1 MKTSHSL
8 LLAAALLAVLASP
21 RARAA
26 NAPWATG
33 VSGTW
38 SGTGNWTGG
47 VVANGVSATATV
59 GMTASGQTLTLT
71 TSQTTG
77 VLNASSTAGGVAI
90 LGVGSGTLVMDNG
103 GQQSLIT
110 VAGATN
116 SASSLITPVVMTE
129 GGLRIVASATGVS
142 AAFGMNNISA
152 SGFDTGSPQV
162 LAISHAGSGLFSATN
177 VADSL
182 LGAQAAIRI
191 EAGTISIVNNTSS
204 GGLTVRN
211 GIVRAGTTGL
221 GSGVVT
227 LGDASSSAGAAT
239 LALASGT
246 YSNDIVVSSAGSAT
260 PTINPNVNGVNIRLE
275 GAVSLGKS
283 LSIQHHN
290 GSAIELAGAISGT
303 GGLTLLQNNGG
314 INQVTLSGSNTFS
327 GGVTFASTGVTLN
340 VASANALGTGT
351 LSFGTT
357 IRANMQLDNTSGG
370 ALTSANNNALVLSN
384 FSFLGTDDLNLG
396 TGSVTVGPT
405 SAIISVQNKKLTI
418 GGVISGA
425 GKAIGNA
432 GPGILQLGAANTYTG
447 LTSVGGIL
455 SVSSLVNGGT
465 ASSIGAST
473 NAATNLILNRGTLLY
488 TGGTTATDRLFT
500 VGNGGASLDSS
511 GSGALVFS
519 NTGNIVSTDDVAIT
533 LGAGSATTGF
543 QASGTIVNNINTSNL
558 AVGMSISGVGLAAGT
573 TVSQILDGNRIV
585 LSNSAT
591 SSSTA
596 SSYTFGALDRTFTL
610 SGSNTGNNTIA
621 GNMTNSTTKTLGVTK
636 SGSGKW
642 ILSGSNSYTGATA
655 VNAGTLII
663 AGSISNSSAVTVGAG
678 GHFGYNSAVARTGS
692 ITLNGSE
699 VSRAVLSG
707 TGAINT
713 ALVLDNVGDTLSPGN
728 SPGILSLGVSQSWE
742 SFTYQWET
750 NNFTG
755 TTAGTD
761 FDRIAITGSLALTG
775 GTGDYVLD
783 LFSLT
788 ALNEL
793 GNVANFDGS
802 ARSWIILTTTTGI
815 TGFDAADW
823 SILTANFTSSPA
835 WTGMWSVSQVGN
847 DLSLNYSAIPEPG
860 TSLMIALGLGLTV
873 LLYRRRRP
881 QL

>member
-1 MKTSHSL
+1 MKTSQSL
-8 LLAAALLAVLASP
+8 LLAAALLAVLASS
-21 RARAA
+21 RVHAA
-26 NAPWATG
+26 NGTWATG

-38 SGTGNWTGG
+38 SGTGNWMDG
-47 VVANGVSATATV
+47 VVANGVSSTATV
-59 GMTASGQTLTLT
+59 GMTAAGQTLTLT

-77 VLNASSTAGGVAI
+77 VLNASSSVGGLSI

-116 SASSLITPVVMTE
+116 SVSSIITPMVMTE
-129 GGLRIVASATGVS
+129 GGLRIVTTATGNS
-142 AAFGMNNISA
+142 AAFGINNISA

-182 LGAQAAIRI
+182 LGAQAAMRI

-204 GGLTVRN
+204 GGLTIRN

-227 LGDASSSAGAAT
+227 LGDASSAAGGAV
-239 LALASGT
+239 LALTTGT

-260 PTINPNVNGVNIRLE
+260 PTINPNVNGVSIRLD
-275 GAVSLGKS
+275 GSLALGKT
-283 LSIQHHN
+283 LGILHHN
-290 GSAIELAGAISGT
+290 GSSIEIAGTVSGN
-303 GGLTLLQNNGG
+303 GGLSLTQNNGG
-314 INQVTLSGSNTFS
+314 INLLTLSGSNTFS
-327 GGVTFASTGVTLN
+327 GGISIATSGLVLN
-340 VASANALGTGT
+340 VGSANALGTGT

-357 IRANMQLDNTSGG
+357 VRANIQLDNTSGG
-370 ALTSANNNALVLSN
+370 TLANANNNALVLSN
-384 FSFLGTDDLNLG
+384 FSFIGTDDLNLG
-396 TGSVTVGPT
+396 TGSVTVGPS
-405 SAIISVQNKKLTI
+405 SAIITVQDKKLTI

-425 GKAIGNA
+425 GKAVGNA
-432 GPGILQLGAANTYTG
+432 GPGTLQLGAANTYTG

-455 SVSSLVNGGT
+455 SVASLANGGA

-473 NAATNLILNRGTLLY
+473 NAAANLILNRGTLLY

-500 VGNGGASLDSS
+500 IGNGGATLDSS
-511 GSGALVFS
+511 GSGALVFG
-519 NTGNIVSTDDVAIT
+519 NTGSIVSTDDVAIN
-533 LGAGSATTGF
+533 LANGSASTGF
-543 QASGTIVNNINTSNL
+543 VASSTIVNNINTSNL
-558 AVGMSISGVGLAAGT
+558 AVGMTVTGSNIAPGT
-573 TVSQILDGNRIV
+573 TISQILDGNRIV
-585 LSNSAT
+585 LSAAT
-591 SSSTA
+591 SGASVS
-596 SSYTFGALDRTFTL
+596 SSYTFGALDRTFSL
-610 SGSNTGNNTIA
+610 SGTNAGDNTIA
-621 GNMTNSTTKTLGVTK
+621 GSMTNSATKTLGVTK

-642 ILSGSNSYTGATA
+642 ILSGSNSYTGGTA

-663 AGSISNSSAVTVGAG
+663 AGSISDSSAVTVGAG

-707 TGAINT
+707 TGVINA

-728 SPGILSLGVSQSWE
+728 SPGVLSLGVSQSWE

-761 FDRIAITGSLALTG
+761 FDRIAITGGLTLTG

-788 ALNEL
+788 ALNEF

-802 ARSWIILTTTTGI
+802 DRSWIILTTTTGI

-823 SILTANFTSSPA
+823 TILTSNFTSSPA
-835 WTGMWSVSQVGN
+835 WTGMWTVSQIGN
-847 DLSLNYSAIPEPG
+847 DLSLSYSAIPEPG
-860 TSLMIALGLGLTV
+860 INLMITLGLGLTV
-873 LLYRRRRP
+873 LLYRRRRSQP
-881 QL
+881 

>member
-1 MKTSHSL
+1 MD
-8 LLAAALLAVLASP
+8 
-21 RARAA
+21 
-26 NAPWATG
+26 
-33 VSGTW
+33 
-38 SGTGNWTGG
+38 G
-47 VVANGVSATATV
+47 VVANGVSSTATV
-59 GMTASGQTLTLT
+59 GMTAAGQTLTLT

-77 VLNASSTAGGVAI
+77 VLNASSSVGGLSI

-116 SASSLITPVVMTE
+116 SVSSIITPMVMTE
-129 GGLRIVASATGVS
+129 GGLRIVTTATGNS
-142 AAFGMNNISA
+142 AAFGINNISA

-182 LGAQAAIRI
+182 LGAQAAMRI

-204 GGLTVRN
+204 GGLTIRN

-227 LGDASSSAGAAT
+227 LGDASSAAGGAV
-239 LALASGT
+239 LALTTGT

-260 PTINPNVNGVNIRLE
+260 PTINPNVNGVSIRLD
-275 GAVSLGKS
+275 GSLALGKT
-283 LSIQHHN
+283 LGILHHN
-290 GSAIELAGAISGT
+290 GSSIEIAGTVSGN
-303 GGLTLLQNNGG
+303 GGLSLTQNNGG
-314 INQVTLSGSNTFS
+314 INLLTLSGSNTFS
-327 GGVTFASTGVTLN
+327 GGISIATSGLVLN
-340 VASANALGTGT
+340 VGSANALGTGT

-357 IRANMQLDNTSGG
+357 VRANIQLDNTSGG
-370 ALTSANNNALVLSN
+370 TLANANNNALVLSN
-384 FSFLGTDDLNLG
+384 FSFIGTDDLNLG
-396 TGSVTVGPT
+396 TGSVTVGPS
-405 SAIISVQNKKLTI
+405 SAIITVQDKKLTI

-425 GKAIGNA
+425 GKAVGNA
-432 GPGILQLGAANTYTG
+432 GPGTLQLGAANTYTG

-455 SVSSLVNGGT
+455 SVASLANGGA

-473 NAATNLILNRGTLLY
+473 NAAANLILNRGTLLY

-500 VGNGGASLDSS
+500 IGNGGATLDSS
-511 GSGALVFS
+511 GSGALVFG
-519 NTGNIVSTDDVAIT
+519 NTGSIVSTDDVAIN
-533 LGAGSATTGF
+533 LANGSASTGF
-543 QASGTIVNNINTSNL
+543 VASSTIVNNINTSNL
-558 AVGMSISGVGLAAGT
+558 AVGMTVTGSNIAPGT
-573 TVSQILDGNRIV
+573 TISQILDGNRIV
-585 LSNSAT
+585 LSAAT
-591 SSSTA
+591 SGASVS
-596 SSYTFGALDRTFTL
+596 SSYTFGALDRTFSL
-610 SGSNTGNNTIA
+610 SGTNAGDNTIA
-621 GNMTNSTTKTLGVTK
+621 GSMTNSATKTLGVTK

-642 ILSGSNSYTGATA
+642 ILSGSNSYTGGTA

-663 AGSISNSSAVTVGAG
+663 AGSISDSSAVTVGAG

-707 TGAINT
+707 TGVINA

-728 SPGILSLGVSQSWE
+728 SPGVLSLGVSQSWE

-761 FDRIAITGSLALTG
+761 FDRIAITGGLTLTG

-788 ALNEL
+788 ALNEF

-802 ARSWIILTTTTGI
+802 DRSWIILTTTTGI

-823 SILTANFTSSPA
+823 TILTSNFTSSPA
-835 WTGMWSVSQVGN
+835 WTGMWTVSQIGN
-847 DLSLNYSAIPEPG
+847 DLSLSYSAIPEPG
-860 TSLMIALGLGLTV
+860 INLMITLGLGLTV
-873 LLYRRRRP
+873 LLYRRRRSQP
-881 QL
+881 